1 MEIFVIHREFVNGH
15 IDIAGPA
22 FASQADAEKHMQQLL
37 LLEEVQDATIH
48 SVYMSHRNLSPLTKI
63 KEQEQMLDRIRD
75 LLNNRPV
82 LTGIDWTHLTFL
94 RNAVGLTD
102 DGKPFEVD

>member
-22 FASQADAEKHMQQLL
+22 FASQADAEKHM
-37 LLEEVQDATIH
+37 
-48 SVYMSHRNLSPLTKI
+48 SHRNLSPLTKV
-63 KEQEQMLDRIRD
+63 KEQEQMLDRVRD
-75 LLNNRPV
+75 LLNNRHV